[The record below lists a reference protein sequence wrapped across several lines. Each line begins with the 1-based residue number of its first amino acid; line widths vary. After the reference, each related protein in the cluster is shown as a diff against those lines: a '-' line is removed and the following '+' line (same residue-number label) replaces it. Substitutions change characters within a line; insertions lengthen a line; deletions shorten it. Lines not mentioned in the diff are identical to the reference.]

1 MKTIESELEVV
12 KEKAKIDRER
22 ILQSIKDKKKA
33 IANNQI
39 IRK

>member
-1 MKTIESELEVV
+1 MKIEKQLEVV
-12 KEKAKIDRER
+12 KEKAKIDRDR